1 MISNAWIIIIIFSS
15 SATIPH
21 RLNLFYVAN
30 DVIQNCKRKNAI
42 IFRDAFSE
50 VLLEA
55 GALVR
60 DLSIRKSV
68 ERIFTIWEQRSVYPQ
83 ELIVELRDTLGE
95 TAVDTAVQLG
105 QAVQSARGGRV
116 ERCGRQRKKLSFS
129 SYGPGSLANCH
140 LTLLGIQSKTK

>member
-1 MISNAWIIIIIFSS
+1 SIHFTVCSVKRFGTSSRLSNAWIIIIIFSS

-105 QAVQSARGGRV
+105 QLLLNQQPYWIGGR
-116 ERCGRQRKKLSFS
+116 ES
-129 SYGPGSLANCH
+129 
-140 LTLLGIQSKTK
+140 